1 MSGSAGTVQRLTAP
15 GRSAIAVIRISGQLE
30 ALDIP
35 TSLFHSARDWP
46 NDQLPLVSIPVDA
59 IRFGRW
65 GEYGEEVVVCRTS
78 EHSVEVTCHGG
89 EAAVAKVL
97 ADVEARGFA
106 RWQAERI
113 GMPYYKHFVPLA
125 RTQRTAEILLSIEAQ
140 HPGDMPPD
148 ARSADPRWIDF
159 GRHLIEPW
167 EVAICGRPN
176 VGKSSLMNAIAG
188 FTRSIVSPTA
198 GTTRDLVTLE
208 TAIDGWPVRLTD
220 TAGVRETNDPIENEG
235 VSRARHAIQS
245 ADLVIVVLDGSQ
257 PLTTEDR
264 ELIALPAKRQLIV
277 RNKCDLNSDA
287 AIRAEGSLPVSAA
300 TGQGLTELLSAISQ
314 SLVPELPPEGTRI
327 PMFWE
332 RLEITGD
339 PGDDWLPPETKPY
352 YYVNGRDGSTE
363 WLELELGGDGNYMTA
378 QRFLAGLKH
387 RFGVRVSL
395 HLECYDEPG
404 SRGHGY
410 WYVTFEGVHFFFMRV
425 NHGGGMHL
433 SVPRSPENR
442 AAFDKLAACLDAEP
456 RIWKEPEP
464 HWKQFLNERWA
475 AFRDWIGKKSTA
487 PESSP

>member
-15 GRSAIAVIRISGQLE
+15 GRSAIAVVRISGQLS
-30 ALDIP
+30 ALDVP
-35 TSLFHSARDWP
+35 TSLFRCARVWP
-46 NDQLPLVSIPVDA
+46 KDQLTLVSIPVDA

-65 GEYGEEVVVCRTS
+65 GEYGEEVVVCRTA

-97 ADVEARGFA
+97 ADVEGRGFA

-113 GMPYYKHFVPLA
+113 GMSYYMNFVPLA
-125 RTQRTAEILLSIEAQ
+125 RTQRTAEILLEQASRFRTN
-140 HPGDMPPD
+140 PLPD

-208 TAIDGWPVRLTD
+208 TAIDGWPVCLTD
-220 TAGVRETNDPIENEG
+220 TAGVRETNDPIESEG

-287 AIRAEGSLPVSAA
+287 TNRADGSLPVSAA
-300 TGQGLTELLSAISQ
+300 TGQGLAELLSAISL
-314 SLVPELPPEGTRI
+314 SLVPELPPDGTQI
-327 PMFWE
+327 PIFWE
-332 RLEITGD
+332 R
-339 PGDDWLPPETKPY
+339 
-352 YYVNGRDGSTE
+352 
-363 WLELELGGDGNYMTA
+363 
-378 QRFLAGLKH
+378 Q
-387 RFGVRVSL
+387 
-395 HLECYDEPG
+395 
-404 SRGHGY
+404 
-410 WYVTFEGVHFFFMRV
+410 
-425 NHGGGMHL
+425 
-433 SVPRSPENR
+433 
-442 AAFDKLAACLDAEP
+442 
-456 RIWKEPEP
+456 
-464 HWKQFLNERWA
+464 
-475 AFRDWIGKKSTA
+475 
-487 PESSP
+487 